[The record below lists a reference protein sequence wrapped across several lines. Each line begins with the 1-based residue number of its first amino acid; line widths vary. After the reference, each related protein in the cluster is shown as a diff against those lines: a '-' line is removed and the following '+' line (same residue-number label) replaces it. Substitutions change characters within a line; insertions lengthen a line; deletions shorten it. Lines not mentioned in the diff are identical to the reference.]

1 MTDPRPTMSVF
12 LRDADGGDDG
22 PWTVVRADAADI
34 AVGTPAAKD
43 RVTSPAQL
51 RGTAL
56 AFEGNVNV
64 EVREDGM
71 LAGQSLGEGF
81 VTGGGGPAA
90 PFDGT
95 IAFTTPTKPGGAVVF
110 FERSSA
116 DGQGVLRAT
125 VVRVAF

>member
-1 MTDPRPTMSVF
+1 M
-12 LRDADGGDDG
+12 
-22 PWTVVRADAADI
+22 
-34 AVGTPAAKD
+34 
-43 RVTSPAQL
+43 
-51 RGTAL
+51 
-56 AFEGNVNV
+56 NV

-90 PFDGT
+90 PFAGT

-116 DGQGVLRAT
+116 DGQASCGR
-125 VVRVAF
+125 RWCGWRFSRIGQ

>member
-1 MTDPRPTMSVF
+1 M
-12 LRDADGGDDG
+12 
-22 PWTVVRADAADI
+22 
-34 AVGTPAAKD
+34 
-43 RVTSPAQL
+43 
-51 RGTAL
+51 
-56 AFEGNVNV
+56 NV

-71 LAGQSLGEGF
+71 LAGQFLGEGF

-90 PFDGT
+90 PFSGT

-110 FERSSA
+110 FERSAA